1 MKSWGSNMTLT
12 PLLCPFSVQP
22 GFWQAESRRRRNGCS
37 ACFCSLTQSGGWKV
51 SQEICHVQQI
61 RLWMARCGI
70 QMGFWENRWCVRSG
84 GLIMLFEF
92 QLPWEISPGLSVA
105 LPSRNGRCV
114 TSQRRD
120 AADTLPAWGFVFQG
134 WKYCPSQDPRLLQ
147 CQVLCSWTRG
157 ELCGLPRWPHCQWLP
172 GQNSEGE
179 QWCSSSC
186 RCCCSCDLRGL
197 VLQKFVSAKLSG
209 KPWLACVQKECWVS
223 WHRLMP
229 LQRCLLCQVFKK
241 EICQDISC

>member
-37 ACFCSLTQSGGWKV
+37 ASFCSLTQSGGWKV

-114 TSQRRD
+114 TRQGRCSWYTPCLGICFSGMEILSFTRSTAPTVSSSLLMNKRWTVWTSKVASLSVAPGTEQRRW
-120 AADTLPAWGFVFQG
+120 AVMFQ
-134 WKYCPSQDPRLLQ
+134 QLQVLLQ
-147 CQVLCSWTRG
+147 SWPQR
-157 ELCGLPRWPHCQWLP
+157 
-172 GQNSEGE
+172 
-179 QWCSSSC
+179 SC
-186 RCCCSCDLRGL
+186 AMKVCVSKALR
-197 VLQKFVSAKLSG
+197 KA
-209 KPWLACVQKECWVS
+209 LACVCVGGV
-223 WHRLMP
+223 LGI
-229 LQRCLLCQVFKK
+229 LA
-241 EICQDISC
+241 